1 MSVANHVAHHAE
13 LGEEP
18 RISTKSAANQIEE
31 VSDQV
36 SEQKQTNMKKK
47 LLVAFYLFPGCFRPK
62 TLSKSVCQYIQLN
75 VFQICSSFDK
85 AHFFDVWTRIS
96 HINQS
101 IFRIVG

>member
-47 LLVAFYLFPGCFRPK
+47 TSCCLLPFSGAVFVQKPCPNLFVNTF
-62 TLSKSVCQYIQLN
+62 S
-75 VFQICSSFDK
+75 
-85 AHFFDVWTRIS
+85 
-96 HINQS
+96 
-101 IFRIVG
+101 

>member
-36 SEQKQTNMKKK
+36 SVRTEADKYEEKTSCCLFTFFRAVFVQKPCPN
-47 LLVAFYLFPGCFRPK
+47 LFVNTF
-62 TLSKSVCQYIQLN
+62 S
-75 VFQICSSFDK
+75 
-85 AHFFDVWTRIS
+85 
-96 HINQS
+96 
-101 IFRIVG
+101 

>member
-36 SEQKQTNMKKK
+36 SVRTEADKYEEKTSCC
-47 LLVAFYLFPGCFRPK
+47 LLPFPRLFS
-62 TLSKSVCQYIQLN
+62 SKNPV
-75 VFQICSSFDK
+75 QICLSIHSAECFSNL
-85 AHFFDVWTRIS
+85 FF
-96 HINQS
+96 
-101 IFRIVG
+101 F

>member
-36 SEQKQTNMKKK
+36 SEQKQTNMKNFFLPFSFCWAVFLQKPCPN
-47 LLVAFYLFPGCFRPK
+47 LFVTTF
-62 TLSKSVCQYIQLN
+62 S
-75 VFQICSSFDK
+75 
-85 AHFFDVWTRIS
+85 
-96 HINQS
+96 
-101 IFRIVG
+101 